1 MDDFQQLV
9 ALVDCVFSGKNDL
22 HLHPKTACCL
32 LYGGSVLPLIAAFSL
47 SQRNQELKFL
57 HITPSHC
64 TTSARIRIASFS
76 KKLQLCFAD
85 SLGPIRIKKQSPAH
99 PMVAQGFSS
108 LSQSSN
114 VLSSR
119 LLAIHPFP

>member
-9 ALVDCVFSGKNDL
+9 ALVDCVFSGENDL

-85 SLGPIRIKKQSPAH
+85 SLTTASRPIMKACPHHRRSTR
-99 PMVAQGFSS
+99 
-108 LSQSSN
+108 LSGCEACQ
-114 VLSSR
+114 
-119 LLAIHPFP
+119 

>member
-22 HLHPKTACCL
+22 QLHPKAASFL

-76 KKLQLCFAD
+76 KKLQLCFCRLSRAD
-85 SLGPIRIKKQSPAH
+85 QDQKAKPCA
-99 PMVAQGFSS
+99 PMVAQGFSF
-108 LSQSSN
+108 
-114 VLSSR
+114 
-119 LLAIHPFP
+119 LARFSDV